1 MDAGQRVDEV
11 PRQDD
16 AIASVEV
23 NLAGASWFP
32 TPVHEVPAARLI
44 DKPVMV
50 PQGQVNRMIR
60 AVVRVVAD
68 LPVGSTPDVVWSQ
81 PPHELLVRTDR
92 THAMLS
98 SGLVVVRVR
107 VGCDQV
113 DGDQD
118 IEIPL
123 AVGTVDRP
131 AGLVM
136 STFEELDGP
145 TALIGVWSDAIT
157 AFAWETLLELCRRLA
172 AAAGTDERGRPLI
185 PGLVAAT
192 SANKLLVHPMARHSR
207 TVAVRR

>member
-1 MDAGQRVDEV
+1 MTTGQRVEDALPPDGSTSALGLEV
-11 PRQDD
+11 RGQ
-16 AIASVEV
+16 A
-23 NLAGASWFP
+23 WFP
-32 TPVHEVPAARLI
+32 PQRHQVPSAQLT
-44 DKPVMV
+44 DKPIVV
-50 PQGQVNRMIR
+50 PQGQVNKMLG

-68 LPVGSTPDVVWSQ
+68 LPIGSTPDVVWSQ

-92 THAMLS
+92 TRVKLS
-98 SGLVVVRVR
+98 SGLIRVQVR

-113 DGDQD
+113 RGDQD
-118 IEIPL
+118 IEVPL

-145 TALIGVWSDAIT
+145 TVLTGAWSDSIT

-192 SANKLLVHPMARHSR
+192 SANKLIVHPMARHRR
-207 TVAVRR
+207 TVKVRS